1 MITTALEKNKNKKP
15 CPDYLKNSSQKKK
28 KKEKSTFSMYFSP
41 CHFLL
46 VQKQTE
52 ILCKP

>member
-28 KKEKSTFSMYFSP
+28 KKRKIHLQYVLQSLPFPSCAETNGDPM
-41 CHFLL
+41 
-46 VQKQTE
+46 
-52 ILCKP
+52 